1 MTTAIPVLP
10 EWDPSPLF
18 AGPDDRACIAA
29 IEEIGATVAR
39 LRSLYDRHGVDRGEP
54 HAPTPSDAAAFDEV
68 LEETN
73 RAEARQ
79 RDLEVFVSAYI
90 TTDST
95 NPVAQARGSELE
107 AHRAGLRQLA
117 ARFTAWTAT
126 LGADALAALSAAAA
140 EHLAPLRRLEVR
152 AEHQMDPAE
161 EALYAELSVTGSA
174 AWHRLH
180 GDVTSQL
187 TARVTFP
194 DGHDEELPMAAVRSL
209 AMHTDP
215 AVREAG
221 YRAELVTWPTVEV
234 PLAAALNAIKGE
246 ANLVNGRRRW
256 AEPLDASRYA
266 NSVSLATYEAMQ
278 RAVDVSLPAFRRWM
292 RAKAALHGSS
302 GGLAWWDLFA
312 PCPVRA
318 GTVTW
323 DEGCDTVRQAFG
335 SYSPALRA
343 MAERAF
349 GERWIDA
356 APRRGKVGGAF
367 CMPFVED
374 RSLVLL
380 NWSPSADAVQTLAHE
395 LGHAYHN
402 TQLAHRTPLQRQLPM
417 ALAETASIFC
427 ETLVVE
433 EGLRQAQGAERL
445 ALLDVNLVGAT
456 QVVVDI
462 RSRVLFE
469 QRLFERRAQR
479 ALSPRELCDLMVAAE
494 REAYGDGLDPDTVH
508 PYMWAVKPH
517 YYSSH
522 FYNWPYTF
530 GLLFGLGLFA
540 RYRQDPEAFQVGYD
554 DALSRVGMASAEELG
569 ASFGADVTD
578 EAFWAASL
586 ATLTARVDEYEQL
599 VADGHGAV
607 PGDAR

>member
-1 MTTAIPVLP
+1 MTTATPVLP

-18 AGPDDRACIAA
+18 EGPGDRACIAA
-29 IEEIGATVAR
+29 IEEAGALVAR
-39 LRSLYDRHGVDRGEP
+39 LRSLYEHHGVDRAAP
-54 HAPTPSDAAAFDEV
+54 HAPTADEATAFDEV
-68 LEETN
+68 LAETN

-79 RDLEVFVSAYI
+79 RDLEVFVAAYI

-95 NPVAQARGSELE
+95 DPVAQARGSELE
-107 AHRAGLRQLA
+107 THRAGLRQLS

-126 LGADALAALSAAAA
+126 LGAEALTALSPLAA
-140 EHLAPLRRLEVR
+140 EHLGPLQRLEVR
-152 AEHQMDPAE
+152 AGHQMDPAE
-161 EALYAELSVTGSA
+161 ESLYAELALTGSV

-180 GDVTSQL
+180 GDLTSQL
-187 TARVTFP
+187 TATVSYPGGRT
-194 DGHDEELPMAAVRSL
+194 EELPMAAVRSL
-209 AMHTDP
+209 AMHADP

-221 YRAELVTWPTVEV
+221 YRAELTTWPTVQV

-246 ANLVNGRRRW
+246 AHLINSRRRW
-256 AEPLDASRYA
+256 AEPLDASRYS
-266 NSVSLATYEAMQ
+266 NSVSRATYDAMQ
-278 RAVDVSLPAFRRWM
+278 RAVDAALPAFRRWM
-292 RAKAALHGSS
+292 RAKSALHGRP

-318 GTVTW
+318 GEVTW
-323 DEGCDTVRQAFG
+323 EDGCDTVRQAFG
-335 SYSPALRA
+335 SYSPALRG
-343 MAERAF
+343 MADRAF
-349 GERWIDA
+349 RERWIDA

-367 CMPFVED
+367 CMPFLHD
-374 RSLVLL
+374 RSLVLM

-433 EGLRQAQGAERL
+433 EGLQRVGGAERL

-469 QRLFERRAQR
+469 QRVFDKRAQR
-479 ALSPRELCDLMVAAE
+479 SLSPDELCTLMVEAE

-508 PYMWAVKPH
+508 PWMWAVKPH

-530 GLLFGLGLFA
+530 GHLFGLGLFA
-540 RYRQDPEAFQVGYD
+540 RYRTDPEAFQVGYD
-554 DALSRVGMASAEELG
+554 DALSRAGMASAEELG
-569 ASFGADVTD
+569 RSFGADVTD

-586 ATLTARVDEYEQL
+586 ATLTARMTEYEDL
-599 VADGHGAV
+599 VAAGHGNA
-607 PGDAR
+607 